1 LKKPEVFDMEYILTL
16 ILVAVIL
23 LPLWPIYRRK
33 VSGKPVRGALVANIV
48 SFFAIGLVMVGALTG
63 RALAADDVAAAAGA
77 LDAQAG
83 LGMIAAALAT
93 GLSGI
98 GGGIAVASSASAA
111 MGAISENDK
120 TFGKALIFVALA
132 EGIALYG
139 MIISFTILGKF

>member
-1 LKKPEVFDMEYILTL
+1 MEYLFTL

-33 VSGKPVRGALVANIV
+33 VSGKPVKGALVANIV
-48 SFFAIGLVMVGALTG
+48 SFFTMGVVMAGALAG
-63 RALAADDVAAAAGA
+63 RALAADDVVAAAGG
-77 LDAQAG
+77 LDPQAG
-83 LGMIAAALAT
+83 LGMIAAALST

-98 GGGIAVASSASAA
+98 GGGIAVAASASAA
-111 MGAISENDK
+111 LGAISENDK

>member
-1 LKKPEVFDMEYILTL
+1 MEYLFAL
-16 ILVAVIL
+16 VLVAVIL
-23 LPLWPIYRRK
+23 LPLYPIYRRRR
-33 VSGKPVRGALVANIV
+33 SGKQVRGALIANIA
-48 SFFAIGLVMVGALTG
+48 SFFVLAVAMVGIMAG
-63 RALAADDVAAAAGA
+63 RAFASGEATGAATTAAAA
-77 LDAQAG
+77 LDGQAG

-98 GGGIAVASSASAA
+98 GGGIAVAASASAA
-111 MGAISENDK
+111 LGTISENEK

>member
-1 LKKPEVFDMEYILTL
+1 MEYLFAL

-33 VSGKPVRGALVANIV
+33 ASGKPVKGALIANIA
-48 SFFAIGLVMVGALTG
+48 SFFVIGVALAGALAG
-63 RALAADDVAAAAGA
+63 RALAADAAETAALA
-77 LDAQAG
+77 LDSQAG
-83 LGMIAAALAT
+83 VGMIAAALAT

-111 MGAISENDK
+111 LGAISENDK

>member
-1 LKKPEVFDMEYILTL
+1 MEYLLAL
-16 ILVAVIL
+16 ILVAIIL

-33 VSGKPVRGALVANIV
+33 VTGKPVRGALLANIA
-48 SFFAIGLVMVGALTG
+48 SFFVIGVALVGILAG
-63 RALAADDVAAAAGA
+63 QALAADAEEAVMAA
-77 LDAQAG
+77 LDPQAG
-83 LGMIAAALAT
+83 LGMIAAALST

-111 MGAISENDK
+111 LGAISENDK

-139 MIISFTILGKF
+139 MIISFTILGKL